1 MEQNLWIFV
10 ELVIVKERV
19 EYYLLIFV
27 EKAS

>member
-19 EYYLLIFV
+19 EDYLLIFV